1 MLAIFAFLPILITL
15 FLMTVLNRPAK
26 QALPIAF
33 LAASLLGFFVWK
45 MPLKSLLGATL
56 YGFLSSLEVLF
67 VIFGAILVM
76 NMLKESGGMGAINH
90 GFLNVSRDK
99 RVLVIIIGFLFGAF
113 IEGAAG
119 FGTPAALAAPLLVSL
134 GIPPVAAAAV
144 TLIFDSA
151 PVSFGAVGTPVSA
164 SLTQLGNSVTPDFA
178 SKVTVFTALP
188 HAILGVFIPFLGL
201 CILTRVFGREKSV
214 RPAFSALPF
223 AIFSG
228 LAFSV
233 PYLFIAY
240 FFGYEFPSLLAALI
254 ALPITIFAAKKQF
267 LTPKDHWDFAPSA
280 PSASQNAHRDTTDA
294 TGATDTTDATG
305 ATGAARPFMP
315 LWLAW
320 LPYILIAAGLVIT
333 RIPALPF
340 KSIINTDATA
350 PFLIKIDNIL
360 GVDALDFSLKWAN
373 IPGILPFLPVAIATP
388 FLHKMPREK
397 AQIAWRN
404 TFRQIRDAIVAIV
417 FGIAL
422 VQVMKFS
429 NLNSRNIPSMMVQ
442 MATVLSN
449 AGKTVF
455 TVLSPVIGILGS
467 FISGSNAVSNLLFTN
482 LQFETANA
490 LGLPAVLVVAMQI
503 VGGAIGNIICINN
516 AVAVCATVGIAG
528 NEGKIIKTNLI
539 PTAIYTIAVIA
550 IFSLL
555 LMFST

>member
-1 MLAIFAFLPILITL
+1 MLAILAFLPILITL

-26 QALPIAF
+26 HALPIAF
-33 LAASLLGFFVWK
+33 FVASLLGFFVWK
-45 MPLKSLLGATL
+45 MPPKSVLGATL

-76 NMLKESGGMGAINH
+76 NMLKESGGMSAINH

-99 RVLVIIIGFLFGAF
+99 RVLVIIIGFLFAAF

-151 PVSFGAVGTPVSA
+151 PVSFGAVGTPVAA

-188 HAILGVFIPFLGL
+188 HAIVGVFVPFLGL
-201 CILTRVFGREKSV
+201 CILTRVFGKEKSIC
-214 RPAFSALPF
+214 PALSALPF
-223 AIFSG
+223 ALFSG
-228 LAFSV
+228 LTFSV
-233 PYLFIAY
+233 PYFVIAY
-240 FFGYEFPSLLAALI
+240 FFGYEFPALLAALI
-254 ALPITIFAAKKQF
+254 ALPITIFAAKKRF
-267 LTPKDHWDFAPSA
+267 FTPKDRWDFAPSA
-280 PSASQNAHRDTTDA
+280 PSAHQNTTGVTDTTNATNTTDT
-294 TGATDTTDATG
+294 TGATDT
-305 ATGAARPFMP
+305 ARPAMP

-320 LPYILIAAGLVIT
+320 LPYILIAVVLVIT

-340 KSIINTDATA
+340 KSIINTNAA
-350 PFLIKIDNIL
+350 FPFLLKIDNLL

-373 IPGILPFLPVAIATP
+373 VPGILPFLPVAIATQ

-397 AQIAWRN
+397 VKTAWRN
-404 TFRQIRDAIVAIV
+404 TFSQIRDAVVAIV

-429 NLNSRNIPSMMVQ
+429 NLNSKNIPSMMVQ

-490 LGLPAVLVVAMQI
+490 LGLPSFLVVAMQI

-528 NEGKIIKTNLI
+528 NEGKIIKTNLL

-555 LMFST
+555 LALGV

>member
-1 MLAIFAFLPILITL
+1 MLAILAFLPILITL

-33 LAASLLGFFVWK
+33 LVASLLGIFVWK
-45 MPLKSLLGATL
+45 MPLQTVLGSTL

-76 NMLKESGGMGAINH
+76 NMLKESGGMRTINH

-134 GIPPVAAAAV
+134 GIPPVAAAAI

-151 PVSFGAVGTPVSA
+151 PVSFGAVGTPVAA
-164 SLTQLGNSVTPDFA
+164 SLTQLGNSVTPDFS
-178 SKVTVFTALP
+178 SKVTLFTALP
-188 HAILGVFIPFLGL
+188 HAILGIFVPFLGL
-201 CILTRVFGREKSV
+201 CILTCVFGKEKSL

-223 AIFSG
+223 ALFSG
-228 LAFSV
+228 LSFSV

-254 ALPITIFAAKKQF
+254 ALPLTIFAAKKGF
-267 LTPKDHWDFAPSA
+267 FTPKDHWDFAPSA
-280 PSASQNAHRDTTDA
+280 PGAHRDTTGATDTNTTDT
-294 TGATDTTDATG
+294 TGATDT
-305 ATGAARPFMP
+305 ARPLMP

-340 KSIINTDATA
+340 KSIINTNAA
-350 PFLIKIDNIL
+350 FPFLLKIDNLL

-373 IPGILPFLPVAIATP
+373 VPGILPFLPVAVATQ

-397 AQIAWRN
+397 VKTAWRN
-404 TFRQIRDAIVAIV
+404 TFSQIRDAIVAIV

-429 NLNSRNIPSMMVQ
+429 NLNSENIPSMMVQ

-539 PTAIYTIAVIA
+539 PTAIYTLAVIA

-555 LMFST
+555 LAIGT

>member
-1 MLAIFAFLPILITL
+1 MLAFFAFLPILITL

-26 QALPIAF
+26 HALPVAF
-33 LAASLLGFFVWK
+33 LTACLLGLFVWK
-45 MPLKSLLGATL
+45 MPLISVLGATL

-76 NMLKESGGMGAINH
+76 NILKESGGMSAISH
-90 GFLNVSRDK
+90 GFFRVSRDK
-99 RVLVIIIGFLFGAF
+99 RVLLIIIGFLFGAF

-134 GIPPVAAAAV
+134 GIPPVAAAAI

-151 PVSFGAVGTPVSA
+151 PVSFGAVGTPVAA
-164 SLTQLGNSVTPDFA
+164 SLTQLGDSVTPDFA
-178 SKVTVFTALP
+178 EKITVFTALP
-188 HAILGVFIPFLGL
+188 HAIFGVFLPFLGL
-201 CILTRVFGREKSV
+201 CILTRVFGKEKSL

-223 AIFSG
+223 ALFSG

-233 PYLFIAY
+233 PYFFIAY

-254 ALPITIFAAKKQF
+254 ALPVTIFAAKKGF
-267 LTPKDHWDFAPSA
+267 LAPKDHWDF
-280 PSASQNAHRDTTDA
+280 NERKNHKGV
-294 TGATDTTDATG
+294 GATIATDDACP
-305 ATGAARPFMP
+305 AMP

-320 LPYILIAAGLVIT
+320 LPYILIAIGLVIT

-340 KSIINTDATA
+340 KSMINTNAA
-350 PFLIKIDNIL
+350 SPFLIKLDNIL
-360 GVDALDFSLKWAN
+360 GIDALDFSLKWAN
-373 IPGILPFLPVAIATP
+373 IPGIFPFLPVAVATQ

-397 AQIAWRN
+397 VALAWGN
-404 TFRQIRDAIVAIV
+404 TILQIRGAVVAIV

-429 NLNSRNIPSMMVQ
+429 NLNSENIPSMMVQ

-455 TVLSPVIGILGS
+455 TALSPAIGILGS

-528 NEGKIIKTNLI
+528 SEGKIIKANLI
-539 PTAIYTIAVIA
+539 PTAIYTTAVIA
-550 IFSLL
+550 IFALL
-555 LMFST
+555 LATGT

>member
-1 MLAIFAFLPILITL
+1 MLATLAFLPIFITL

-26 QALPIAF
+26 HALPVAF
-33 LAASLLGFFVWK
+33 FAACLLGFFVWK
-45 MPLKSLLGATL
+45 MPLNAVLGASL
-56 YGFLSSLEVLF
+56 YGFFSSLEVLS

-76 NMLKESGGMGAINH
+76 NMLNQSGGMQTISR
-90 GFLNVSRDK
+90 GFFRVSRDK
-99 RVLVIIIGFLFGAF
+99 RVLVIIIGFLFAAF

-151 PVSFGAVGTPVSA
+151 PVSFGAVGTPVA
-164 SLTQLGNSVTPDFA
+164 AALTQLGNSVTPDFA
-178 SKVTVFTALP
+178 SKVTMFTALP
-188 HAILGVFIPFLGL
+188 HAIVGVFVPFLGL
-201 CILTRVFGREKSV
+201 CILTRVFGTEKSL
-214 RPAFSALPF
+214 RPALSALPF

-254 ALPITIFAAKKQF
+254 ALPITIFAAKKHF
-267 LTPKDHWDFAPSA
+267 LTPKDQWDIALA
-280 PSASQNAHRDTTDA
+280 ADRAHQNTTDA
-294 TGATDTTDATG
+294 TGTAG
-305 ATGAARPFMP
+305 ATGAVRSAMP

-320 LPYILIAAGLVIT
+320 LPYILIAAILVIT

-340 KSIINTDATA
+340 KSIINTNAAA

-373 IPGILPFLPVAIATP
+373 VPGILPFLPVAIATQ
-388 FLHKMPREK
+388 FLHKMPRDK
-397 AQIAWRN
+397 VKTAWRN
-404 TFRQIRDAIVAIV
+404 TFSQIRDAVVAIV

-429 NLNSRNIPSMMVQ
+429 NLNSENIPSMMVQ

-516 AVAVCATVGIAG
+516 AVAVCATVGILG
-528 NEGKIIKTNLI
+528 REGKIIKTNLL

>member
-1 MLAIFAFLPILITL
+1 MLAFLAFLPIFITL

-26 QALPIAF
+26 QALPAAF
-33 LAASLLGFFVWK
+33 LVACLLGFFVWS
-45 MPLKSLLGATL
+45 MPLKAVLGATL

-76 NMLKESGGMGAINH
+76 NMLKESGGMHTINY
-90 GFLNVSRDK
+90 GFENISRDK

-151 PVSFGAVGTPVSA
+151 PVSFGAVGTPVAA
-164 SLTQLGNSVTPDFA
+164 SLAQLGNSVTPDFA
-178 SKVTVFTALP
+178 SKVTLFTALP
-188 HAILGVFIPFLGL
+188 HAILGIFVPFLGL
-201 CILTRVFGREKSV
+201 CILARVFGKEKSV
-214 RPAFSALPF
+214 RPALSALPF

-228 LAFSV
+228 LSFSV
-233 PYLFIAY
+233 PYLLIAY

-254 ALPITIFAAKKQF
+254 ALPITIFAAKKRF
-267 LTPKDHWDFAPSA
+267 LTPKDHWDFAFAA
-280 PSASQNAHRDTTDA
+280 PNTHHDTTDA
-294 TGATDTTDATG
+294 
-305 ATGAARPFMP
+305 ARPTMP

-340 KSIINTDATA
+340 KSIINTDAAA
-350 PFLIKIDNIL
+350 PFLIKLDNLL
-360 GVDALDFSLKWAN
+360 GVDNLDFSLKWAN
-373 IPGILPFLPVAIATP
+373 VPGILPFLPVAIATP

-397 AQIAWRN
+397 VKIAWRN

-429 NLNSRNIPSMMVQ
+429 SLNSGNTPSMMVQ

-528 NEGKIIKTNLI
+528 GEGKIIKTNLL
-539 PTAIYTIAVIA
+539 PAAIYTVAVIA
-550 IFSLL
+550 IFALL